1 MLPAGVL
8 AMTAPES
15 PALAVVLVA
24 VLGVVLAWLYE
35 VDMANLRG
43 VRVAVVV
50 FLLSILLKGPDEPV
64 ANGWLAAA
72 SFALMV
78 GSILLKPARRCG
90 AA

>member
-64 ANGWLAAA
+64 ANGGLAAA